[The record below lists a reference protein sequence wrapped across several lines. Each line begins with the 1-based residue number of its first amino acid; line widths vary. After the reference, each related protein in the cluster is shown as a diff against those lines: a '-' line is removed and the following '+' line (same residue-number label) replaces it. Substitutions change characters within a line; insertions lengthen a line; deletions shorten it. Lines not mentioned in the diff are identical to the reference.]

1 MAADFLSENTIFLIL
16 LWMMAF
22 MVTSSF
28 VEFLAY
34 ITLSGFILYSSHQII
49 LINLV
54 MSLE

>member
-28 VEFLAY
+28 VEFLAN